1 MGLTGLG
8 SLDVF
13 ADTGTATPVFVVR
26 VFNDG
31 GATGTTGF
39 NEEQIKPSDALL
51 AGERGYLIAPPDSAL
66 YRYNMGVRTLG
77 SGATLMITARS
88 ATGAVTRTVTR
99 TYPPNYFEQRD
110 SGAFL
115 NGAAV
120 AANESLTI
128 QVVAGSAIV
137 YGATVDN
144 RTNDPSLQ
152 LAKPAP

>member
-1 MGLTGLG
+1 
-8 SLDVF
+8 
-13 ADTGTATPVFVVR
+13 
-26 VFNDG
+26 
-31 GATGTTGF
+31 
-39 NEEQIKPSDALL
+39 
-51 AGERGYLIAPPDSAL
+51 
-66 YRYNMGVRTLG
+66 
-77 SGATLMITARS
+77 
-88 ATGAVTRTVTR
+88 VTRTVTR